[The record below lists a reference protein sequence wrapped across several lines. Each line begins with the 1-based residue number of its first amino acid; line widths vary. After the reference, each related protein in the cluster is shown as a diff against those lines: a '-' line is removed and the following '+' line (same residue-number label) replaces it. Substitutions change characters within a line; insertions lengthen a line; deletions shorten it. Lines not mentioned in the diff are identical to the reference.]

1 MNDYQIVQDV
11 GRSKFSL
18 VYKGRKKK
26 TVMFYALKCVD
37 KSQKRKIMH
46 EVKFLREFTSFTRP
60 VVHKFAAATLRH
72 SSEMFKCLSR
82 GGPAAIDSK
91 WGGVLTNLPAR
102 RSPPQPLRCAISR
115 VVRNGEPP

>member
-11 GRSKFSL
+11 GRSKYSL

-46 EVKFLREFTSFTRP
+46 EVKFLRESSRTSHAQSAQA
-60 VVHKFAAATLRH
+60 V
-72 SSEMFKCLSR
+72 
-82 GGPAAIDSK
+82 
-91 WGGVLTNLPAR
+91 
-102 RSPPQPLRCAISR
+102 PPPCLRC
-115 VVRNGEPP
+115 P

>member
-11 GRSKFSL
+11 GRSKYSL

-46 EVKFLREFTSFTRP
+46 EVKFLREF
-60 VVHKFAAATLRH
+60 
-72 SSEMFKCLSR
+72 SR
-82 GGPAAIDSK
+82 GFRAWNAPE
-91 WGGVLTNLPAR
+91 VP
-102 RSPPQPLRCAISR
+102 RSCLRCPTDFISRIQPQIHSQCPLRSTVLQHSQSSGARMHTFSSA
-115 VVRNGEPP
+115 